1 MQLIMEPEFKPRQP
15 DSRVPML
22 MFLRSS
28 IPAKREATQSILE
41 IDLQEEIGPTELF
54 SINGADTTGHTHAKK
69 EKKHIKNTSAHTK
82 REASLR

>member
-28 IPAKREATQSILE
+28 IPARREATQTILE
-41 IDLQEEIGPTELF
+41 ICRKKLGQLNYFQLTVLTQLGIHMQKKKRSTSEAHQYIQ
-54 SINGADTTGHTHAKK
+54 NGK
-69 EKKHIKNTSAHTK
+69 
-82 REASLR
+82 LV